1 MGPYITPEREEY
13 IHKLESQMQAI
24 DRILRMDTGTVVDQ
38 SVKKRLRDLRAE
50 SEDVMKKLRN
60 DEFEIAIVG
69 MEKAGK
75 STFANALMESNLL
88 PAKGPRCT
96 FTSTRI
102 EYSGDG
108 QDDSATVSFYTA
120 DTFDRDFKDKLRNL
134 GFPNYERY
142 SFDTLDKALYESIY
156 AEEVSDDKKAAY
168 GESIHKDI
176 LAITENAERLLRL
189 LGRPDIHFTSEQI
202 RSGELTAYITDEIK
216 ARAARQVVIRST
228 KLSQMKNAVIF
239 DVPGFNSPTELH
251 KIQTRERMRAAD
263 AIIVVANGALPSLT
277 GESLKLLHES
287 DDDGNPLSDK
297 LFVFANR
304 IEDSKNPAELE
315 ENIESTYSEWCGQEF
330 VLPSQKHRII
340 FGSALA
346 HLQSAGLEDGYSA
359 LRAFEDFKPQLPHG
373 DGIEDIRR
381 ELVNYDRTERT
392 EVLKRRVNRINA
404 DIIKAFSEIRRDYTG
419 EPPVRSYGQE
429 HLALVTGFCHDMP
442 PKAEEGLLGLKA
454 DIQVYMPS
462 EKPLSRQI
470 TEYIAGNV
478 TTEKYGVSD
487 ELVKEVKLRTP
498 FPGAFDDTA
507 RIEDAIREL
516 KFTEMYDDFSNNVIN
531 IADKH
536 HADYFTQILDIVLSS
551 MEIDPNSP
559 YYDDLRTLLRDRL
572 APYRGELVSMEE
584 SSQRTYYQSLIERFS
599 RDIYEVL
606 ITSQYNAERLRKFY
620 DSIDNFFSMSVF
632 YKKPGSTDDLS
643 YISVAPQEQPLC
655 MMLLFH
661 HYLHMDDSLRRLSGE
676 LSQIAGVEE
685 LPEDILPYV
694 EKAYVASGRGTEDLI
709 ECARKKLA
717 RAADKTDEFRL
728 NLLKNALNEVI
739 ECGESCNIA
748 DPDSFIR
755 YYKNYHTA
763 LRGGRQDSVEDFRR
777 EFDKDI
783 EILQDV
789 LTNAFVRAINM
800 EKPFVAR
807 ETKSIDDI
815 IKHIKSAEFTRF
827 LADNFW
833 KIRYE
838 ETAKLDKQH
847 REREQNTAIISE
859 INGILDALNN

>member
-1 MGPYITPEREEY
+1 MEPYTTPEREEY

-24 DRILRMDTGTVVDQ
+24 DRILTMDTGTVVDYG
-38 SVKKRLRDLRAE
+38 VKKRLRDLKAE
-50 SEDVMKKLRN
+50 SAAVLKKLRN
-60 DEFEIAIVG
+60 GEFEIAIVG

-88 PAKGPRCT
+88 PTKGPRCT

-108 QDDSATVSFYTA
+108 QDDSATVAFYTA

-142 SFDTLDKALYESIY
+142 SFDTLDKNVYESIY
-156 AEEVSDDKKAAY
+156 ASEVSEDKKAVY
-168 GESIHKDI
+168 GESINKDI
-176 LAITENAERLLRL
+176 LAITGNAESLLQL
-189 LGRPDIHFTSEQI
+189 LGRPDIHFSSSRI

-216 ARAARQVVIRST
+216 ARAAKQVVIRST
-228 KLSQMKNAVIF
+228 KLNQMKNAVIF

-251 KIQTRERMRAAD
+251 KSQTRERMKSAD

-277 GESLKLLHES
+277 GESLKILHES

-304 IEDSKNPAELE
+304 IEDSKTPAELA
-315 ENIESTYSEWCGQEF
+315 ENMESTYNEWCGQGF
-330 VLPSQKHRII
+330 VLPTQKHRII

-346 HLQSAGLEDGYSA
+346 HLQGSGLENGRSA
-359 LRAFEDFKPQLPHG
+359 LRNLEDFKMQLPHG
-373 DGIEDIRR
+373 DGIEEIRR
-381 ELVNYDRTERT
+381 ELKKYNQAERT

-404 DIIKAFSEIRRDYTG
+404 DIIKAFSDVRRDYRG
-419 EPPVRSYGQE
+419 EAAGRSYGQE

-454 DIQVYMPS
+454 GIQVYMPG

-487 ELVKEVKLRTP
+487 ELIKEVKLRTP

-536 HADYFTQILDIVLSS
+536 HADYFTQILNIILST
-551 MEIDPNSP
+551 MDVEPDSP
-559 YYDDLRTLLRDRL
+559 YYSDLRTLLRDRL
-572 APYRGELVSMEE
+572 APYRGELASQEE
-584 SSQRTYYQSLIERFS
+584 SSQRIYYQSLIERFS

-606 ITSQYNAERLRKFY
+606 ITSQYNSERLRKFY

-643 YISVAPQEQPLC
+643 YIGVAPQEQPLC

-661 HYLHMDDSLRRLSGE
+661 HYLNMDASLRRLAGD
-676 LSQIAGVEE
+676 LCQIVGVES
-685 LPEDILPYV
+685 LPEDLLRYV
-694 EKAYVASGRGTEDLI
+694 EKAYLADGGSTEDLL
-709 ECARKKLA
+709 ERTRKKLA
-717 RAADKTDEFRL
+717 RAADKTDAFRL
-728 NLLKNALNEVI
+728 NLLKNVLNEVI
-739 ECGESCNIA
+739 ECGEPCNIA
-748 DPDSFIR
+748 DQESFTR
-755 YYKNYHTA
+755 YYKNYHSS

-777 EFDKDI
+777 EFSKDI

-815 IKHIKSAEFTRF
+815 IKHIKSSEFTRF

-833 KIRYE
+833 KIRYK
-838 ETAKLDKQH
+838 ETAQLDKQH
-847 REREQNTAIISE
+847 REREQNTAIMGE
-859 INGILDALNN
+859 INSILDALSN

>member
-1 MGPYITPEREEY
+1 MGPYITPEREES

-24 DRILRMDTGTVVDQ
+24 DRILRMDTGTVVDH

-75 STFANALMESNLL
+75 STFANALMESSLL
-88 PAKGPRCT
+88 PTKGPRCT

-156 AEEVSDDKKAAY
+156 TEEVSDDKKAAY
-168 GESIHKDI
+168 GESINKDI

-251 KIQTRERMRAAD
+251 KAQTRERMRAAD

-346 HLQSAGLEDGYSA
+346 HLQSAGLEDGCSA

-381 ELVNYDRTERT
+381 ELENYNRTERT

-419 EPPVRSYGQE
+419 EPSVRSYGQE

-478 TTEKYGVSD
+478 TTEKYGISD

-516 KFTEMYDDFSNNVIN
+516 KFTEMHDDFSNNVIN
-531 IADKH
+531 IAGKH
-536 HADYFTQILDIVLSS
+536 HADYFTQILDIVLNS
-551 MEIDPNSP
+551 MKIDSNSP
-559 YYDDLRTLLRDRL
+559 YYDDLRPLL
-572 APYRGELVSMEE
+572 
-584 SSQRTYYQSLIERFS
+584 
-599 RDIYEVL
+599 
-606 ITSQYNAERLRKFY
+606 
-620 DSIDNFFSMSVF
+620 
-632 YKKPGSTDDLS
+632 LS

-661 HYLHMDDSLRRLSGE
+661 HYLRMEDSLRRLSGE
-676 LSQIAGVEE
+676 LSRIAGVEE

-755 YYKNYHTA
+755 YYKDYHTA

-859 INGILDALNN
+859 INGILDALSN